1 MSIIPVSAAVA
12 DGELWEWY
20 GSGNSAGQIVLS
32 PGTLE
37 RFERPMML
45 TNTSGEDEVDRAEV
59 QMSTKPEKRC
69 RPVSPGNCPGKAPL
83 RPGIDHHPIQAGCG
97 KFTVPVGAG
106 VGDNAL
112 SNRLGCHHGL

>member
-1 MSIIPVSAAVA
+1 MGFIPVSAAVA

-32 PGTLE
+32 PETLE

-59 QMSTKPEKRC
+59 QMSTKPEKSAGLSPPATARE
-69 RPVSPGNCPGKAPL
+69 RPLYDPGSIIVRFKPDVASSPSLLAK
-83 RPGIDHHPIQAGCG
+83 
-97 KFTVPVGAG
+97 V
-106 VGDNAL
+106 
-112 SNRLGCHHGL
+112 